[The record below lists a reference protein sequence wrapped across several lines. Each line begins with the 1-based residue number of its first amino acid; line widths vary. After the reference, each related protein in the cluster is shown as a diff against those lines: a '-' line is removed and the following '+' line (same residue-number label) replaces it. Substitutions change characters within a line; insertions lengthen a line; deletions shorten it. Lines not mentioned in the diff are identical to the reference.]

1 MRARKARVS
10 DAQAIHRLIGR
21 YAEQGLLLPRTEAE
35 IRGNIDNFLV
45 LQEKGSLMSCVA
57 LETYDA
63 DLGEIRSLA
72 VTAEARGR
80 GVGSR
85 MIDFALGEARR
96 RGVARVFAVTHAPDF
111 FLRHGFEAVRRDS
124 LAEKIERDCRSC
136 PKNGACEL
144 AAVVATVIPDRVA
157 HPILGDPVT
166 LAPHT

>member
-35 IRGNIDNFLV
+35 IRGNIGNFLV
-45 LQEKGSLMSCVA
+45 LQEKGNIMSCVA
-57 LETYDA
+57 LESYDA

-96 RGVARVFAVTHAPDF
+96 RGVTRVFAVTHAPDF
-111 FLRHGFEAVRRDS
+111 FLRHGFEAVRRES

-136 PKNGACEL
+136 PKNGTCEL
-144 AAVVATVIPDRVA
+144 GAVIATVIPDRVA
-157 HPILGDPVT
+157 QPIPGGIR
-166 LAPHT
+166 